1 VRLAIACANLGP
13 IALRSLFGILSLSRA
28 LNSLSLFSTLITS
41 SLVAALSISKVL
53 KGNDL
58 LESEVSLILERSAS
72 IFG

>member
-1 VRLAIACANLGP
+1 VIACANLGP
-13 IALRSLFGILSLSRA
+13 IAFRSPFGIPSLPRA

-53 KGNDL
+53 RGNDL
-58 LESEVSLILERSAS
+58 LESEVSLISERSAS